1 MRIALE
7 FRKLETSCRFMCSAR
22 CRLKPWPKLCRVR
35 AHVPSSRFTLS
46 SQPNQSQTSCHT
58 LNIHLPPTAEAR
70 NILLSIMNI
79 IQDVFPP
86 EILQDIFKY
95 ASFHGAIDIS
105 QVCHRWRAVAAGTQD
120 LWVRMR
126 VRSRDIAH
134 RDVVSSFFERSKQEI
149 ISLKLDFK
157 EPQPREEEFF
167 WMLVEVV
174 KPHMARCYAMCI
186 TADFIEWRAVILA
199 FRGEKFRKLRVLDAD
214 NAAPLSV
221 AHIIFPLPRSGVQCL
236 RLQGVALGDARH
248 PRLKRLRIDRRFPPS
263 LAPDW
268 QLDRWML
275 DTPTEL
281 ILENFCIPHVVS
293 PSTEEPASHIER
305 LVLRQLIA
313 PLLDA
318 PDEDGNTE
326 HNCAPF
332 FEWLLPKNVR
342 YLEIDYLDPVGRVW
356 ADFIVT
362 LQKDERTYPCVV
374 ELKLRGMHFS
384 GFSYDNLGFVIDSF
398 PALERMELVDCY
410 EGTWENMIEMLE
422 LYPETCPALRSLLVD
437 EDEDGDGPTVVLR
450 DDPLPFRAGMYDVE
464 FHWAFSLIF

>member
-105 QVCHRWRAVAAGTQD
+105 QVCHRCAPVAAGTQE
-120 LWVRMR
+120 LWLLR
-126 VRSRDIAH
+126 A
-134 RDVVSSFFERSKQEI
+134 FQAEI

-174 KPHMARCYAMCI
+174 KPHMTRCYRCALPQI
-186 TADFIEWRAVILA
+186 SSSGVRSSWRSGARNSGSCA
-199 FRGEKFRKLRVLDAD
+199 WWDAD

-263 LAPDW
+263 LAPDR

-293 PSTEEPASHIER
+293 PSTEEPASRIER

-342 YLEIDYLDPVGRVW
+342 YLEIDYLDPSAASGR
-356 ADFIVT
+356 T
-362 LQKDERTYPCVV
+362 SSSRCKRT
-374 ELKLRGMHFS
+374 RGRTH
-384 GFSYDNLGFVIDSF
+384 SF

-410 EGTWENMIEMLE
+410 EGTWENMMEMLE